1 MGEEHPLAY
10 QELLLVLATAYLA
23 SFLLTSPIY
32 QERKY
37 NVKFKLSF
45 ILWKKKK
52 YFLKNKTLMS
62 IFKIIN

>member
-45 ILWKKKK
+45 ILWKKKV
-52 YFLKNKTLMS
+52 F
-62 IFKIIN
+62 FKK